1 MYALNWNRDFTAED
15 GLVALAPFDPH
26 AGTAGALRGAVHSSW
41 APAVAGGGGVVVAA
55 LIMLAGPFAGPLV
68 LALGGSAGFVYLGTA
83 LVSGRLG
90 VAAFDLGAAVAAI
103 GIAVAAPGPAI
114 SALLVHAVWGILR
127 SALPGAAP
135 GRCFAASWAAF
146 HATAA
151 LLLGF
156 GA

>member
-1 MYALNWNRDFTAED
+1 MYALNWNRDFTADD
-15 GLVALAPFDPH
+15 GLAPLASSNTRPRAPGAALAMQ
-26 AGTAGALRGAVHSSW
+26 TAW
-41 APAVAGGGGVVVAA
+41 APAAAGGAGVLIAV

-83 LVSGRLG
+83 LVSGRAG
-90 VAAFDLGAAVAAI
+90 VAALDLGAAVAAI
-103 GIAVAAPGPAI
+103 GIAVTAPGPAV

-127 SALPGAAP
+127 GALPGASP
-135 GRCFAASWAAF
+135 GRSFAASWAAL